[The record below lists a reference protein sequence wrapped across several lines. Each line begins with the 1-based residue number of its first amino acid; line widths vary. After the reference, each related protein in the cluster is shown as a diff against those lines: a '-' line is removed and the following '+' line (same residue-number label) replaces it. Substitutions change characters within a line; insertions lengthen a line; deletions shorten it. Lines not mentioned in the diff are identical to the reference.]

1 MEFSLNE
8 LSKIADQIIADA
20 TNRAS
25 ADHATIVAFSGDL
38 GAGKTT
44 MIKEI
49 AKSLG
54 VQQDLASPTYVI
66 YKVYNLDQGRSPFK
80 KLIHGDMYRLES
92 SGEIMQ
98 LGWEQLIADPENLIL
113 VEWPEKIADVIP
125 DWAGRVTL
133 NHAGA
138 DTRTLDIK

>member
-8 LSKIADQIIADA
+8 LSRIADQIIADA

-25 ADHATIVAFSGDL
+25 TNHATIVAFSGDL

-54 VQQDLASPTYVI
+54 VQQDLASPTFVI
-66 YKVYNLDQGRSPFK
+66 YKIYNLDHNLSPFK
-80 KLIHGDMYRLES
+80 KLIHGDTYRLES
-92 SGEIMQ
+92 SSEIMQ
-98 LGWEQLIADPENLIL
+98 LGWEQLITDPENLIL
-113 VEWPEKIADVIP
+113 IEWPEKIADVIP

-133 NHAGA
+133 HHVNA
-138 DTRTLDIK
+138 DMRKLDIK

>member
-1 MEFSLNE
+1 MEFSLND
-8 LSKIADQIIADA
+8 LSKIADQIITDV

-25 ADHATIVAFSGDL
+25 ADHATIIAFSGDL

-54 VQQDLASPTYVI
+54 VQQDLASPTFVI
-66 YKVYNLDQGRSPFK
+66 YKIYNLDHNRSPFK

-98 LGWEQLIADPENLIL
+98 LGWEQLITDPENLIL
-113 VEWPEKIADVIP
+113 IEWPEKIADVLP
-125 DWAGRVTL
+125 DWSDRVVL
-133 NHAGA
+133 HHVNA
-138 DTRTLDIK
+138 DMRKLDIK